1 MLSRRDGVQIV
12 RTTFSILHQ
21 ITTQCSSTV
30 YAVRDIR
37 SLSHKPY
44 QTVFLRQREEIS
56 QVWTRLA
63 RPAVTEVKLLSSQ
76 SERERE
82 REGGTICQS
91 LLSSPH
97 LLGDASVFSQ

>member
-76 SERERE
+76 SVKEGD
-82 REGGTICQS
+82 REGRS
-91 LLSSPH
+91 VRVSSP
-97 LLGDASVFSQ
+97 LLTF